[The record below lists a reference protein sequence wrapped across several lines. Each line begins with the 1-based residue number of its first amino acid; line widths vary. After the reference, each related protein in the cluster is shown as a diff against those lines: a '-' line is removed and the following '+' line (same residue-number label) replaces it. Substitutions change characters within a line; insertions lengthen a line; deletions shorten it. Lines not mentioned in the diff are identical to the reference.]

1 MVASSN
7 HRQRPL
13 RHRAGSDFI
22 NAFLLVELAFEA
34 GYLVDFIGV
43 ERSRSNTDA
52 GNPQGDEE
60 QPLFHLSSCSLLE
73 VSATSG
79 THLHGSPPLLQ
90 SVEYGVLREQL
101 RAC

>member
-52 GNPQGDEE
+52 GNPQGDDE

-90 SVEYGVLREQL
+90 SVECGIFTEQF
-101 RAC
+101 CVC